1 MAGRTTHKPNKSTI
15 KRFKV
20 TGTGKLKHMQT
31 KRRHLLSR
39 RSADLK
45 RRLGKPDI
53 LAESHA
59 KPIRALIGKGGKNPA
74 KIAHLRRLAL
84 QKKLAEEAGTPT
96 SDA

>member
-1 MAGRTTHKPNKSTI
+1 MAGRTTHKPNKSTV

-20 TGTGKLKHMQT
+20 TATGKLKHQQT

-59 KPIRALIGKGGKNPA
+59 KPIRALIGKSKKNPA
-74 KIAHLRRLAL
+74 KLAHLRRLAL
-84 QKKLAEEAGTPT
+84 AAKQAEQGE
-96 SDA
+96 